1 MRTNQR
7 TKKQWTENL
16 GFCGHEWTSWWTLE
30 LARGWSAI
38 IVRVSWHIWPWGYR
52 KSISTILEHYIHMYI
67 YILKNLF
74 LKFLEKYLIIG
85 YRSYVEDK
93 KWCLPNN
100 GQKRG
105 TRIKFGNG
113 LIGRRNESTDIDQIL
128 SVYSSRIVD
137 PESCEP
143 DKKYLPR
150 YRRSLS
156 RWQELDLIGLA
167 GQMTCNKS

>member
-1 MRTNQR
+1 MDREFGIL
-7 TKKQWTENL
+7 WTWMDKLMNSRA
-16 GFCGHEWTSWWTLE
+16 CTRMICDNCASV
-30 LARGWSAI
+30 LAHS
-38 IVRVSWHIWPWGYR
+38 WPWGYR

-105 TRIKFGNG
+105 TGIKFGNG